1 MFPNLPLYRIGIG
14 KRYQFTMLANSLL
27 CYYCLTETTIDI
39 DENPQLELSKLI
51 IFVNLTLVQGGL
63 YHLLCLNS

>member
-1 MFPNLPLYRIGIG
+1 MFPYYPLYRVAIG
-14 KRYQFTMLANSLL
+14 KRYQFTKLANSLL

-51 IFVNLTLVQGGL
+51 VLVNLTLVQGVL
-63 YHLLCLNS
+63 YHLLRLNS